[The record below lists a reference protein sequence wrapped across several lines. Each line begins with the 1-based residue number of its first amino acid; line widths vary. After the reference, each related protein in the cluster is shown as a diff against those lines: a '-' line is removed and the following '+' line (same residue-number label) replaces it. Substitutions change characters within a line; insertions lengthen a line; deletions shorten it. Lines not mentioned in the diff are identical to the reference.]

1 MRAGRRMSIFDPKD
15 RVALYV
21 HLRSFESDFDKS
33 QSQVRAISSAW
44 TAAVLAAAALL
55 ITTAATPVALPS
67 HGSLLPGGL
76 IDVRSE
82 SLAYLRTVVCV
93 VGSGG
98 VLAFWY
104 IDQGLYQ
111 RLLHSVF
118 AYGLFIES
126 REKDLPQVRS
136 AMYLANLDVTNRLGW
151 FYRSQFWLFV
161 LVSAGATS
169 VSHIVGQE
177 VACGVWIL
185 VGIHAGLVLA
195 CDLLVRRKW
204 SSLGKII
211 EETYPDLAKE
221 LPTLE
226 LALIE
231 PRNGIWRPDEKRKR
245 AALLDR
251 IQHKGYQAVAAA
263 CAGADAGSGP

>member
-1 MRAGRRMSIFDPKD
+1 MSIFDPKD

-67 HGSLLPGGL
+67 HGSLVPGGL

-82 SLAYLRTVVCV
+82 SLAYLRTVVCG

-118 AYGLFIES
+118 AYGLFVES
-126 REKDLPQVRS
+126 QEKDLPQVRS
-136 AMYLANLDVTNRLGW
+136 AMYLANLDVTNRLGM

-161 LVSAGATS
+161 AVSIGAAM
-169 VSHIVGQE
+169 VSQIVGQD
-177 VACGVWIL
+177 VAAGVWLL
-185 VGIHAGLVLA
+185 VGIHVVIASVCEASVL
-195 CDLLVRRKW
+195 RRW
-204 SSLGKII
+204 SSLGRII
-211 EETYPDLAKE
+211 EETYPDLAKQ
-221 LPTLE
+221 LPTVE
-226 LALIE
+226 ASKIE
-231 PRNGIWRPDEKRKR
+231 PRNGLWRPDEKRKR

-251 IQHKGYQAVAAA
+251 IQHKEFRAAA
-263 CAGADAGSGP
+263 AASAGKDAGSGP